1 MIQPRVPE
9 YSRPKKKTV
18 KFVAG
23 QKVRGP
29 ISVRLTKPAYAV
41 ACYTEVGQ
49 MRRNM

>member
-29 ISVRLTKPAYAV
+29 IFV
-41 ACYTEVGQ
+41 
-49 MRRNM
+49 RRNLHMPWPVTQRWDK